1 MEVGGTDRPWIGHL
15 DVPSHNPAAGARI
28 LIVEANWSPAA
39 GRREEG
45 KAFAIELG
53 PLKIRVNAILPGA
66 AEGDRIRGVFGA
78 KAQVRGVSL
87 QTIADES
94 MACASIKEMISPQ
107 QLAD

>member
-1 MEVGGTDRPWIGHL
+1 M
-15 DVPSHNPAAGARI
+15 
-28 LIVEANWSPAA
+28 
-39 GRREEG
+39 
-45 KAFAIELG
+45 
-53 PLKIRVNAILPGA
+53 KIRVNAILPGA